1 MFGNVWRGR
10 AVRCGLLLTGLVA
23 VLLAVACA
31 SHAPDLHITDS
42 AKSVSTSHDHGPSC
56 HEAGPHDVAS
66 VSSRTDR
73 AVPDVDGPPVVLPAV
88 ASAAAHQSVGPT
100 SMHGRL
106 VPTGGRSHLVLAQ
119 IART

>member
-1 MFGNVWRGR
+1 MFGGGRRR

-31 SHAPDLHITDS
+31 SHAPDLHVTAS
-42 AKSVSTSHDHGPSC
+42 AESVSTSHDHGSTC

-66 VSSRTDR
+66 VSSRMDR
-73 AVPDVDGPPVVLPAV
+73 AVPDIDGPPVGRLAV
-88 ASAAAHQSVGPT
+88 APAAPQQCVGPPGVH
-100 SMHGRL
+100 SRL
-106 VPTGGRSHLVLAQ
+106 VPTGGRQHLVLAQ